1 MAIVLVVAKLVSVSS
16 DTVTVVSA
24 ALTGVVM
31 AEAVVHIIIMLGLKV
46 VQISI

>member
-1 MAIVLVVAKLVSVSS
+1 MAIVLVVAKLVLVSS

-24 ALTGVVM
+24 TLTGVVM
-31 AEAVVHIIIMLGLKV
+31 TEAAVYIIITLGLKV